1 MSEEG
6 WAPAKEAVERLI
18 NHSDDPR
25 ALLLSLLREGSV
37 TACAASVTRDGK
49 LVEKAAFLKRNS
61 NEIKARFW
69 EAVSHKDWCAGVF
82 GFFEPAPSELFGLG
96 ETIHWRAV
104 GVEINWL
111 QVLQQVGPLPISP
124 KKTRAPSVKSGRP
137 PSDDLILAKADEMKA
152 RGLDGRKIAAQMR
165 LEVGFEDVST
175 IAVRELIKGRWERGR
190 PKKTA

>member
-1 MSEEG
+1 MIEG
-6 WAPAKEAVERLI
+6 DWVSAEKAVERLT

-37 TACAASVTRDGK
+37 AARAESVWRDGEARK
-49 LVEKAAFLKRNS
+49 WAPFLKRHS
-61 NEIKARFW
+61 HEIKARFW
-69 EAVSHKDWCAGVF
+69 EIVSDKDWSAGIF
-82 GFFEPAPSELFGLG
+82 GFTEAAPSEQFGLG
-96 ETIHWRAV
+96 ETFHWRAV
-104 GVEINWL
+104 GVELNWL
-111 QVLQQVGPLPISP
+111 QVLQQVGTLPIISQ
-124 KKTRAPSVKSGRP
+124 KTRAPSMKSGRP